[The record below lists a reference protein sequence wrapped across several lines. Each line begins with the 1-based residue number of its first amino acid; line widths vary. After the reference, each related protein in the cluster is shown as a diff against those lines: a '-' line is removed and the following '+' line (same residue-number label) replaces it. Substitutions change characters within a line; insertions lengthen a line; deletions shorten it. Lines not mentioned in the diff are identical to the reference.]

1 MIYLQKRIC
10 LSCRKFRLEDP
21 YSGVCRL
28 IKGIEYYPMKKTED
42 SCESW
47 VDGGHQYH
55 IRCGWI
61 KATLEKEKETEQ
73 NS

>member
-28 IKGIEYYPMKKTED
+28 DKNVEQYPLKITED
-42 SCESW
+42 SCDKW

-61 KATLEKEKETEQ
+61 KTTLEKAEQEKQ
-73 NS
+73 